1 MSAASSELEPPPGR
15 EPPKVPKSKPARRKK
30 APKATKATDL
40 PPEPAVPLFKIG
52 KYDVCIGCFYGS
64 LKGNE
69 HEVYCRCT
77 PSKVVK
83 PESKKSHTLANWY
96 SHQKVCELITKV
108 KPGWNLQLLCPQKP
122 AGPPPMVEE
131 PEVFAIVTKKVLPGA
146 FTSKEPPNPHSL
158 HLRIDLPEE
167 VKCQGLHGDGYRE
180 YAYQMGDSS
189 LGGVGATAWLRFAPQ
204 LFPYKMWSR
213 NGVSE
218 DAASSYASD
227 TEPAEPVDE
236 ILSEK
241 RNRWT
246 EYEKRRLHQ
255 SLQLAARWIIHSNS
269 GSIFAKGCHRVTANR
284 DGTCSACIAIGCS
297 EGLKRGVRRAL
308 ALAQLPLD
316 DFTKRIK
323 KRLAFTPL
331 IRSEH
336 AAVTAKANLGTP
348 AVMKILSSKA
358 KYGPAG
364 VFLGLYQ
371 TVTARR
377 SRRPGNFHCDRGAAL
392 GQGHTKK
399 KIQRA
404 RQYTEFATMKPS
416 PIQFNGWNDWRNFST
431 RRVAKSAV
439 RLISPDLCPENLFA
453 ALDFAKLMN
462 YDGPWICGGDATK
475 LRPLLTTSTEFS
487 EKSSAH
493 VVGSTLPIRNV
504 LFTSSEEQS
513 RIILEIEAK
522 KAIATQV
529 HVIGMKIPLP
539 GMPVFPVRF
548 QATKGKVKAEEL
560 RDIQLEFRS
569 LCGKAGIKLLAS
581 SADGASSETKAQ
593 RLLMNAKTAERL
605 SYLNPKF
612 GVFLS
617 CPVYPDTG
625 PYICTTDPDHARKTA
640 RNNFL

>member
-1 MSAASSELEPPPGR
+1 
-15 EPPKVPKSKPARRKK
+15 
-30 APKATKATDL
+30 
-40 PPEPAVPLFKIG
+40 
-52 KYDVCIGCFYGS
+52 
-64 LKGNE
+64 
-69 HEVYCRCT
+69 
-77 PSKVVK
+77 
-83 PESKKSHTLANWY
+83 
-96 SHQKVCELITKV
+96 
-108 KPGWNLQLLCPQKP
+108 
-122 AGPPPMVEE
+122 
-131 PEVFAIVTKKVLPGA
+131 
-146 FTSKEPPNPHSL
+146 
-158 HLRIDLPEE
+158 
-167 VKCQGLHGDGYRE
+167 
-180 YAYQMGDSS
+180 MGDSS

-241 RNRWT
+241 VVREACQLTTAVDLALHGIPQTTNTFPERNRWT

-331 IRSEH
+331 VRSEH

-364 VFLGLYQ
+364 VFLSLYQ
-371 TVTARR
+371 QSLRGDLDDQETFIAIAGQLSDKYCKLMR
-377 SRRPGNFHCDRGAAL
+377 SYGPRSGSQYNLMAGMT
-392 GQGHTKK
+392 GG
-399 KIQRA
+399 ISQRQM
-404 RQYTEFATMKPS
+404 R
-416 PIQFNGWNDWRNFST
+416 

-487 EKSSAH
+487 EKNSAH

-605 SYLNPKF
+605 S
-612 GVFLS
+612 
-617 CPVYPDTG
+617 
-625 PYICTTDPDHARKTA
+625 
-640 RNNFL
+640 